1 MEISFWSCMVG
12 DIKVCILDRLSIEN
26 SAFEWILDRNLINF
40 PSQNAQKLS

>member
-26 SAFEWILDRNLINF
+26 SAFEWILGNLINF
-40 PSQNAQKLS
+40 PSQNARKLS